1 MVDLC
6 FQCAGETFFCL
17 IDVVVLVLII
27 KVQETPVKRL
37 CKTHNIITVNGQY
50 PGPTLEVREGDT
62 LVINVVNRAQYNVT
76 IHWYVIHLLRCS
88 FSLSQPSTGLQIM
101 WSGRSM
107 RVLLFLLHGVM
118 VCAGTASGR

>member
-1 MVDLC
+1 M
-6 FQCAGETFFCL
+6 F
-17 IDVVVLVLII
+17 VLIM

-76 IHWYVIHLLRCS
+76 IHWYVIHPSLFVLT
-88 FSLSQPSTGLQIM
+88 FSTIHRSVSIM

-107 RVLLFLLHGVM
+107 RVLLFLLHDGVM
-118 VCAGTASGR
+118 VCAGTAFGR